1 MLPPICA
8 VCGKDFRDNT
18 EEGGLVEF
26 AHPEVDEDDMDD
38 LDESAPPDHPDY
50 VQWFCL
56 EHIEEAEKL
65 SYLESK
71 PAISRLKRL
80 FSA

>member
-8 VCGKDFRDNT
+8 VCGKDFRDNP
-18 EEGGLVEF
+18 EAGGLVEF
-26 AHPEVDEDDMDD
+26 ARPEEDEMEDI
-38 LDESAPPDHPDY
+38 DETAPPDHPDY

-65 SYLESK
+65 RYLESN
-71 PAISRLKRL
+71 PAIRRLKRM
-80 FSA
+80 FPH

>member
-8 VCGKDFRDNT
+8 LCGKDFRDNT
-18 EEGGLVEF
+18 ENGGLVEF
-26 AHPEVDEDDMDD
+26 ARPEEDELDDQELDED
-38 LDESAPPDHPDY
+38 APPDHPDY

-71 PAISRLKRL
+71 PAIARLRRMYSL
-80 FSA
+80 